1 MTSSEKESQDMNTLD
16 RHFLIWQF
24 ENFAPNILRI
34 VTFLPNLVFMGSIKL
49 QIKFCHNPSPSPSK
63 SESKLS
69 SSLSPSQES
78 KSKSKSMS
86 KSKV

>member
-49 QIKFCHNPSPSPSK
+49 QIKFLFYFELTQK
-63 SESKLS
+63 FTTFF
-69 SSLSPSQES
+69 
-78 KSKSKSMS
+78 
-86 KSKV
+86 